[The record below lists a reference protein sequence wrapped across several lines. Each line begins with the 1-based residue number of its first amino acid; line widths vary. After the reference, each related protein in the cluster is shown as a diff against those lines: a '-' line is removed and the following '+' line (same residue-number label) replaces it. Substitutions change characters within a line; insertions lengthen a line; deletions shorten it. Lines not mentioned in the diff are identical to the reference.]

1 MAISRTFSTM
11 IGSKLRRNGAT
22 SRFESNKRTM
32 AVVFITG
39 PVRSGKSAFGV
50 RLAHESG
57 CQVTYV
63 ATAAGEPE
71 DAEWRARLMLH
82 VRDRPATWRTVET
95 AAMTRDAQLELF
107 RGAAPDTCLL
117 VDALG
122 TWLAARIAARI
133 DLLEI
138 DYAVFQTQLD
148 KEAAE
153 FVDAMLAS
161 SAYVVVVSEQIGWD
175 VVPVAA
181 SARLFRDSMG
191 RMVQRL
197 VRHAQRVYLV
207 VAGYAVDLRAVGQPI
222 DADSIE

>member
-1 MAISRTFSTM
+1 MVT
-11 IGSKLRRNGAT
+11 
-22 SRFESNKRTM
+22 
-32 AVVFITG
+32 FITG

-50 RLAHESG
+50 RLAATSG
-57 CQVTYV
+57 REVTYV

-71 DAEWRARLMLH
+71 DAEWRARMERH
-82 VRDRPATWRTVET
+82 VLERPAAWRTVET
-95 AAMTRDAQLELF
+95 AGMTHDAQLELF
-107 RGAAPDTCLL
+107 REAAPDACLL

-138 DYAVFQTQLD
+138 DYSVLASQLD
-148 KEAAE
+148 EEAAQ

-175 VVPVAA
+175 VVPSTP
-181 SARLFRDSMG
+181 SARLFRDAMG

-197 VRHAQRVYLV
+197 AKRAQRVYLV
-207 VAGYAVDLRAVGQPI
+207 VAGYALDLRAAGEPI
-222 DADSIE
+222 DAET